1 MRDAF
6 GGVFMVQLLLV
17 FIIIYVGF
25 ISISLNYSRA
35 FRIKNYVIDYIEEAE
50 LKDIKND
57 DFEEKVS
64 SQTKSYGYVN
74 ESLCDEY
81 DIDGS
86 STCINGI
93 YIKRSQEKNLYGVNH
108 YYYTVYVPVVYN
120 MGFLGSLLS
129 LTNGS
134 VKDPE
139 IPRGIWYIGGETRVI
154 VRN

>member
-35 FRIKNYVIDYIEEAE
+35 FRIKNYVIDYIEEVE
-50 LKDIKND
+50 LSDIKNTD
-57 DFEEKVS
+57 LSDNIS
-64 SQTKSYGYVN
+64 LQTKSYGYVN
-74 ESLCDEY
+74 ESLCDRY
-81 DIDGS
+81 DIDDS
-86 STCINGI
+86 STCVNGI
-93 YIKRSQEKNLYGVNH
+93 YIKRSDKKNLYGVDH

-134 VKDPE
+134 VKDPS
-139 IPRGIWYIGGETRVI
+139 IPDGTWYIGGETRVI